1 MECLLK
7 IIILIRLLAKTGI
20 LIWIL
25 REVNTKME
33 HILHKKN
40 FIWKKMSM
48 KKEVRRELDYRYM
61 AMSPTERDLER
72 VQRAI

>member
-7 IIILIRLLAKTGI
+7 IIILNRLLAKTGI

-25 REVNTKME
+25 REVNAKME

-40 FIWKKMSM
+40 FIWKKNVHEKGS
-48 KKEVRRELDYRYM
+48 KEGVGL
-61 AMSPTERDLER
+61 
-72 VQRAI
+72 